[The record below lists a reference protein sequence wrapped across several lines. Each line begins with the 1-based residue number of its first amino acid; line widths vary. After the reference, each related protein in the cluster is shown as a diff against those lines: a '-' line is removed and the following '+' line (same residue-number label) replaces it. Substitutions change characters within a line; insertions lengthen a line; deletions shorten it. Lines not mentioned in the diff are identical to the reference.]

1 MADVT
6 RQRDYKDTLNLPR
19 TDFPM
24 RARLPEREPGILALW
39 EEIGLYQ
46 LLREARRGRERFV
59 LHDGPP
65 YANGHI
71 HLGTAVNKIQK
82 DFVVRTRSMMG
93 YDAPY
98 VPGWDCHGLPIEI
111 NVQREF
117 RERDEEPGLLELRTR
132 CREYARRWVDV
143 QREEFRRLGVSG
155 AWEDPYLTMSH
166 DYEAEIV
173 ATFADLVEAGYIYR
187 GLRPIHWC
195 VVDGT
200 ALAEAE
206 IEYHPK
212 ISPSVTVILPLRED
226 PRGVFGETGPTGA
239 PPDAHTGQQPGVL
252 IWTTTPWTIPANRAV
267 VVHPDLDYV
276 LVDTERGRL
285 LWAAARH
292 QDLAGLFERA
302 EIVRRVKGS
311 ELAGL
316 VFTHPLEDRPSPLL
330 FADHVTVEEGT
341 GIVHTAPGHGAQ
353 DFQVGRDNGLEI
365 YNPVGRDGVYLEGTP
380 RYAGQLIWDANPRIV
395 ADLESAGRLVRQAN
409 VEHSYPHCWRCKN
422 PVIFR
427 TTVQWFLRIDHA
439 GLRERTLRAID
450 DVEWIPAST
459 INRIRTMI
467 EGRPDWTLSR
477 QRAWGVGIP
486 AVYCRRC
493 EEPILDAGFVRHVAR
508 LVREKGADHWFAA
521 GMEEL
526 VPVGLHCPGCGPG
539 ATDFRREIEILDVW
553 FDSGVSQRAVLEK
566 SRDLA
571 WPADLYLEGPDQHR
585 GWFNSSLILAM
596 ATKGAPPYRGVLT
609 HGWMVDAEGRA
620 MHKSLGNVIR
630 PDEVIDQRGADILR
644 LWTAANDVTR
654 DGRFSWDAI
663 EQVSEAYR
671 RIRNTLRFLLGN
683 LDDFDAS
690 RDAVPIEEMNAFDR
704 WAMAELERV
713 GEAVREAY
721 DRYEFHV
728 AYQELVNYCTVE
740 LSGVY
745 LDGIKVRLYTQ
756 PAGSARRRAAQ
767 TVLQAG
773 LESLV
778 RLLAPILPFT
788 CDEVW
793 AAMPGG
799 SHSESVHLE
808 EFAPAVPERRDLGL
822 EAEWVTILRARQAV
836 TRELEGLRARKEIGS
851 SLAAE
856 VEIAT
861 VREEDRGVL
870 ERYLPVLEEAFIVS
884 AVQVDEVEESASPEG
899 FRVRA
904 RPASGAKCERCW
916 RYRASVGHDPEH
928 PALCAECVSIL
939 TDIS

>member
-24 RARLPEREPGILALW
+24 RARLPEREPGILARW
-39 EEIGLYQ
+39 QEIGLYER
-46 LLREARRGRERFV
+46 LRDARRGRERFV

-117 RERDEEPGLLELRTR
+117 RERDEQPGLLELRTR
-132 CREYARRWVDV
+132 CREYARSWVDV

-155 AWEDPYLTMSH
+155 AWDDPYLTMSRA
-166 DYEAEIV
+166 YEAEIV
-173 ATFADLVEAGYIYR
+173 ETFADLVEAGYVYR

-212 ISPSVTVILPLRED
+212 SSPSVTVILPLRED
-226 PRGVFGETGPTGA
+226 PHGVFGVGSKGARTDAGEGP
-239 PPDAHTGQQPGVL
+239 PPGVL

-276 LVDTERGRL
+276 LVDTARGRL

-292 QDLAGLFERA
+292 GELAGLFERA
-302 EIVRRVKGS
+302 EIARRVKGS
-311 ELAGL
+311 ELADL

-330 FADHVTVEEGT
+330 FAGHVSVQEGT
-341 GIVHTAPGHGAQ
+341 GVVHTAPGHGAE
-353 DFQVGRDNGLEI
+353 DFQVGRESGLEI
-365 YNPVGRDGVYLEGTP
+365 YNPVGPDGVYLEGTP
-380 RYAGQLIWDANPRIV
+380 RYAGQLIWDANPRII
-395 ADLESAGRLVRQAN
+395 ADLESAGRLVHQEK

-427 TTVQWFLRIDHA
+427 TTVQWFLAIDHA
-439 GLRERTLRAID
+439 GLRERTLAAID
-450 DVEWIPAST
+450 DVQWVPPST
-459 INRIRTMI
+459 INRIRTMV
-467 EGRPDWTLSR
+467 EGRPDWALSR
-477 QRAWGVGIP
+477 QRVWGVGIP

-493 EEPILDAGFVRHVAR
+493 EEPFLDAGFIRHVAR

-521 GMEEL
+521 GMEEI
-526 VPVGLHCPGCGPG
+526 VPEGLHCPGCGPG

-553 FDSGVSQRAVLEK
+553 FDSGVSQRAVLE
-566 SRDLA
+566 RRGDLS

-596 ATKGAPPYRGVLT
+596 ATRGAPPYRGVLT
-609 HGWMVDAEGRA
+609 HGWMVDAAGRA
-620 MHKSLGNVIR
+620 MHKSLGNIIR
-630 PDEVIDQRGADILR
+630 PEEVVDRRGADILR

-654 DGRFSWDAI
+654 DGRFSWDSI

-690 RDAVPIEEMNAFDR
+690 RDAVSMAMLNAFDR
-704 WAMAELERV
+704 WAMAELERMK
-713 GEAVREAY
+713 EAVRGAY

-756 PAGSARRRAAQ
+756 PAGSANRRGAQ
-767 TVLQAG
+767 TVLHAA
-773 LESLV
+773 LASLV

-788 CDEVW
+788 SDEVW

-799 SHSESVHLE
+799 PSGASVHLE
-808 EFAPAVPERRDLGL
+808 ELAPLVLERRDPGL
-822 EAEWVTILRARQAV
+822 EAEWGVILRARQAV
-836 TRELEGLRARKEIGS
+836 TRELESLRERKEIGS

-856 VEIAT
+856 IEIAAA
-861 VREEDRGVL
+861 REEDRTIL
-870 ERYLPVLEEAFIVS
+870 ERYLPVLEEVFIVS
-884 AVQVDEVEESASPEG
+884 TVHVEEVEAGVSPEG
-899 FRVRA
+899 FGVRA
-904 RPASGAKCERCW
+904 RPASGSKCERCW
-916 RYRASVGHDPEH
+916 RYRSNVGYDPEH
-928 PALCAECVSIL
+928 PALCAECVKIL
-939 TDIS
+939 SDIS

>member
-1 MADVT
+1 MAEAT

-24 RARLPEREPGILALW
+24 RARLPEREPVVLARW
-39 EEIGLYQ
+39 EEIGLYGR
-46 LLREARRGRERFV
+46 LRDARRGRERYV

-65 YANGHI
+65 YANAHI

-93 YDAPY
+93 FDAPY

-117 RERDEEPGLLELRTR
+117 RERGEEPGLLELRGR

-143 QREEFRRLGVSG
+143 QREEFQRLGVSG
-155 AWEDPYLTMSH
+155 AWKDPYLTMSRA
-166 DYEAEIV
+166 YEADILE
-173 ATFADLVEAGYIYR
+173 TFADLVEAGYIYR

-195 VVDGT
+195 VTDRT

-212 ISPSVTVILPLRED
+212 ISPSITVILPLRDD
-226 PRGVFGETGPTGA
+226 PRGVFGEA
-239 PPDAHTGQQPGVL
+239 VSEAGVL
-252 IWTTTPWTIPANRAV
+252 VWTTTPWTMPANRAV

-276 LVDTERGRL
+276 LADTERGRL

-292 QDLAGLFERA
+292 EALAGLFERA
-302 EIVRRVKGS
+302 EIARRVKGS
-311 ELAGL
+311 KLRDL
-316 VFTHPLEDRPSPLL
+316 VFTHPLGDRPSPLL

-341 GIVHTAPGHGAQ
+341 GVVHTAPGHGAE
-353 DFQVGRDNGLEI
+353 DFQVGRENGLEI
-365 YNPVGRDGVYLEGTP
+365 YNPVGPDGVYVEGTP
-380 RYAGQLIWDANPRIV
+380 RYAGQLIWDANPRII
-395 ADLESAGRLVRQAN
+395 ADLQAAGRLVQQGR

-422 PVIFR
+422 PVVFR
-427 TTVQWFLRIDHA
+427 ATVQWFLAIDHD

-450 DVEWIPAST
+450 DVRWIPPST
-459 INRIRTMI
+459 INRIRTMV

-493 EEPILDAGFVRHVAR
+493 EEPFLDAAFVRHVAG

-526 VPVGLHCPGCGPG
+526 VPEGVHCPGCGPG

-553 FDSGVSQRAVLEK
+553 FDSGVSQRAVLDDNPE
-566 SRDLA
+566 LA

-596 ATKGAPPYRGVLT
+596 ATKGAPPYRDVLT

-630 PDEVIDQRGADILR
+630 PDEVIDRKGADILR
-644 LWTAANDVTR
+644 LWTAANDITR

-683 LDDFDAS
+683 LADFDSA
-690 RDAVPIEEMNAFDR
+690 RDTVPTEELDAFDR

-713 GEAVREAY
+713 KEGVREAY
-721 DRYEFHV
+721 DRYEVHV
-728 AYQELVNYCTVE
+728 AYQLLVNYCTVA

-756 PAGSARRRAAQ
+756 PAGAPTRRGAQ
-767 TVLQAG
+767 TVLHAV

-788 CDEVW
+788 ADEVW

-799 SHSESVHLE
+799 PASRSVHLE
-808 EFAPAVPERRDLGL
+808 EFAPPVPGRRDARL
-822 EAEWVTILRARQAV
+822 EADWETILRAREAV
-836 TRELEGLRARKEIGS
+836 TRRLEALRERKEIGS

-856 VEIAT
+856 VEIAA
-861 VREEDRGVL
+861 VGAQDQGVL
-870 ERYLPVLEEAFIVS
+870 ERYLPALEEAFIVS
-884 AVQVDEVEESASPEG
+884 AVHVRELEGEASPEG